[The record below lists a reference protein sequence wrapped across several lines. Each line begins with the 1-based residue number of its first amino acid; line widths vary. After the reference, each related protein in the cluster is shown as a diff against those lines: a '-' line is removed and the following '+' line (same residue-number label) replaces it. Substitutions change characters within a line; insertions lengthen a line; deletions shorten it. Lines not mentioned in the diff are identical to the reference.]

1 MPKKTR
7 EQRRFER
14 QVKKQSNA
22 WKSKKVNPKIQYK
35 PKRGF
40 NLFQRSCGVDGC
52 RIQWNP
58 KRRQEKGKDA
68 ITLFTKNKP
77 KDRDDKGKT
86 PDQETKTIISSTG
99 ETSTISSTGKKGLNI
114 SLPKY
119 TMNLSMG
126 FKDRQHDAM
135 TPYTL
140 GSSLS
145 KKEWRKEEK
154 RPMKKID
161 VEPMAFEDWKELNK
175 ANILDRQ
182 LGPKEDGYRLDKS
195 MAKAN
200 EPTKDGVSDKEK
212 EDSQRNE
219 NHFEISFKRVDG
231 DED

>member
-1 MPKKTR
+1 MPRKTR

-22 WKSKKVNPKIQYK
+22 WKSKKVNPRIQYK

-58 KRRQEKGKDA
+58 KRRQEKGKDP

-77 KDRDDKGKT
+77 KHKDDKGNT
-86 PDQETKTIISSTG
+86 PNQDTKTITSSTG
-99 ETSTISSTGKKGLNI
+99 ETSTISSTDKKGLNI

-119 TMNLSMG
+119 TMSLSMG
-126 FKDRQHDAM
+126 FKDKQHNAM

-145 KKEWRKEEK
+145 KQEWRKEEK

-161 VEPMAFEDWKELNK
+161 VEPMAYEDWKELNK

-182 LGPKEDGYRLDKS
+182 LGPREDGYRLDKS
-195 MAKAN
+195 IAKAN

-212 EDSQRNE
+212 KDSQKNE
-219 NHFEISFKRVDG
+219 NHFEISIQKVTP